1 MAQSLLLRI
10 VTPRAP
16 LLETEVLE
24 VSGPGTVGEFG
35 VLPDHVTF
43 LTSLEP
49 GVLRYRTTGG
59 EGAVAILGGF
69 AEVRNN
75 TVTVLAD
82 DALSGEDVPVEQV
95 RAELSHWEQ
104 EARALSPGDA
114 AFELTDRQRRW
125 AEAQLAAAR
134 LAGATRL
141 H

>member
-1 MAQSLLLRI
+1 MAESLLLRI
-10 VTPRAP
+10 ITPRAP
-16 LLETEVLE
+16 LLETEVVEL
-24 VSGPGTVGEFG
+24 SGPGTVGEFG

-49 GVLRYRTTGG
+49 GVLRYRTPNS
-59 EGAVAILGGF
+59 EGVVAILGGF

-82 DALSGEDVPVEQV
+82 DAIRGETVLVDEV
-95 RAELSHWEQ
+95 RAELAHLEQ
-104 EARALSPGDA
+104 EIRALSPGDP
-114 AFELTDRQRRW
+114 AFEETDRNRRW

-134 LAGATRL
+134 LSNAARL